1 MSLPG
6 DTDFHFWM
14 TRSVGR
20 CIGLNFLQAIDD
32 GRLSREGY
40 LSLVQA
46 CQGCEQVKSCQ
57 HWLGGQKGC
66 PGQTKAPEFCPN
78 AAKLDALKPH

>member
-1 MSLPG
+1 MSDPG

-20 CIGLNFLQAIDD
+20 CIGLNFSRAIDD
-32 GRLSREGY
+32 GRLSTEDY

-46 CQGCEQVKSCQ
+46 CQGCEHVASCQ

-66 PGQTKAPEFCPN
+66 PGKNRAPEFCPN
-78 AAKLDALKPH
+78 ARKLDALRPH